1 VSGPCSGRLVGGHVR
16 VTGPA
21 DAVTAFRAAA
31 TRQGLS
37 VGRGVRVA
45 LVDDRPATA
54 GVVVA
59 LDRPDVLA
67 RSHAPVRLATYG
79 ATAGAM
85 DAAGSFLLG
94 LAPAPGTLPVEVRG
108 LPRSGC

>member
-1 VSGPCSGRLVGGHVR
+1 M
-16 VTGPA
+16 
-21 DAVTAFRAAA
+21 
-31 TRQGLS
+31 

-45 LVDDRPATA
+45 LVDDRPASA

-85 DAAGSFLLG
+85 DAVVGFLLG
-94 LAPAPGTLPVEVRG
+94 LAPAPGRLPVEVRG
-108 LPRSGC
+108 IPRPRC